1 MSNRSI
7 TGIATIPAAPPLPA
21 PTGTVTADTVD
32 SRYLKG
38 AGTNFLSLVE
48 ETKNS
53 QTPTNYWV
61 FIDTANEL
69 RRIVGVV
76 SDTVLLLDQATTASG
91 NTYSILLANLKGWE
105 VQNVGAGAGTVN
117 GVSLPVNKEVKS
129 GEYFAGNNYAYSPPT
144 WVNGTGTTLLVTEFN
159 KKP

>member
-7 TGIATIPAAPPLPA
+7 TGITTIPAPIPGAV
-21 PTGTVTADTVD
+21 GTVTADTVD

-38 AGTNFLSLVE
+38 SSTNFLDLVE
-48 ETKNS
+48 GTKNS

-61 FIDTANEL
+61 FISTVNEL
-69 RRIVGVV
+69 RRIVGVI
-76 SDTVLLLDQATTASG
+76 SDELLLLDQATTASG
-91 NTYSILLANLKGWE
+91 NSYSILLADLKGWK
-105 VQNVGAGAGTVN
+105 VQNVGNAAGTVN
-117 GVSLPVNKEVKS
+117 GVSLPSNKDVIS
-129 GEYFAGNNYAYSPPT
+129 GEYYAGDNYAYAPPT